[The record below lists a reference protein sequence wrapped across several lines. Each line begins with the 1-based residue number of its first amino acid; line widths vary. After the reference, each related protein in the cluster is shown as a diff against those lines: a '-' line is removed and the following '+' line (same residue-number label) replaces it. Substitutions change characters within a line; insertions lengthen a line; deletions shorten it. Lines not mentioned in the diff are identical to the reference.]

1 MNMKY
6 VNLLAGLCLLATGG
20 FAQADE
26 EVFRH
31 KCRWAEG
38 TKGVTEAYPSGCYPL
53 GEPKE
58 VLSNKERVELANP
71 MRCPEDQT
79 DEGKIFVGVE
89 PTFFHGMVYEV
100 VRFCRTTHG

>member
-1 MNMKY
+1 MNY
-6 VNLLAGLCLLATGG
+6 VTFLAGLCLLAIGS

-38 TKGVTEAYPSGCYPL
+38 GKGVTEAYPSGCYPL

-58 VLSNKERVELANP
+58 VLSEQQRLELANP
-71 MRCPEDQT
+71 LRCPEGQT
-79 DEGKIFVGVE
+79 DEGKIFTGFE
-89 PTFFHGMVYEV
+89 RTYFHGVVYEV